1 MRPPDRC
8 SGLHR
13 DPRMS
18 VLPPPTAD
26 LVARPP
32 WKTEALS
39 GLATAA
45 ALLPLML
52 TLGLIVFSATGAPA
66 TQLGLTAAMTAFV
79 VGGLLMIVAGR
90 AQIPA
95 AAPSAPTSL
104 ILGAL
109 VARLVQDPAIDPS
122 RSGSAATLLAL
133 TGATVICTG
142 LLFGLLG
149 LLRLGS
155 LVRFVPQPV
164 LAGFMNGVAVLIIL
178 SQLPPL
184 LGIAP
189 GAWGREGWSVLG
201 NAHVGTVVVGLCTAA
216 AVLAIQRRSPRA
228 PAALLAMLGGLLV
241 GEAVRR
247 LWPAVHLPSLG
258 TLLPI
263 LPAPDAL
270 APLWTDAVALLSRH
284 GRDLAVTA
292 LLLALIG
299 GLESVLSMAAID
311 QLTNGRT
318 DPNRELLAL
327 SVANLASG
335 ALGGMPLVYLRL
347 RAITTLNSGGRSPRA
362 VAVASVAMALAA
374 VFALPVI
381 ERVPA
386 AVLAGIVLTLGLAL
400 VDRWTRQLID
410 QWRAGEATADL
421 RFSLLIV
428 AVVCGVTL
436 VWGFVAGVG
445 AGTLLAMVVFIRTLN
460 HSLLRNRFTVAE
472 IPSRRV
478 YPASLEALLKPLRA
492 QAEVIELEGAL
503 FFGNADRLATEADR
517 VRPDLAYLIVDFRRV
532 TTIDASGAVG
542 LAQLK
547 ERLGRRGVAL
557 LLAGVTRDNRHGGAL
572 QAHGVFRDGAGWD
585 GFADAD
591 HAIEAAEM
599 RLLQRA
605 GHALEGLSVE
615 LPQCALFEA
624 LLPSQRD
631 RLLSLMKER
640 RLQAGE
646 RLFAQGDAGSGLF
659 VVTSGSVSVVHHA
672 SAQDGGHR
680 QRFIS
685 FSPGM
690 TFGET
695 AVLDG
700 GGRTADAVADVDGT
714 VVHELPAAQ
723 LRILRFG
730 DPDLAAQ
737 LYRNLA
743 LHLSERLRGAAA
755 AWRRAAA

>member
-1 MRPPDRC
+1 
-8 SGLHR
+8 
-13 DPRMS
+13 MS
-18 VLPPPTAD
+18 SPPPAAAP
-26 LVARPP
+26 VAPPP
-32 WKTEALS
+32 WKSEGLS

-79 VGGLLMIVAGR
+79 IGGLVMIAAGR

-133 TGATVICTG
+133 TGGTVICTG
-142 LLFGLLG
+142 VLFGVLG

-201 NAHVGTVVVGLCTAA
+201 HAHVGTLVVGLCTAA

-241 GEAVRR
+241 GELMRR
-247 LWPAVHLPSLG
+247 TWPVVHLPSLG

-270 APLWTDAVALLSRH
+270 SPLWKDAAALLARH

-318 DPNRELLAL
+318 NPDRELLAL
-327 SVANLASG
+327 AAANLTSG

-347 RAITTLNSGGRSPRA
+347 RAITTLNSGGRSRRA

-410 QWRAGEATADL
+410 QWRAGEAPADL

-445 AGTLLAMVVFIRTLN
+445 AGILLAMVVFIRTLN
-460 HSLLRNRFTVAE
+460 HSLLRNRYTAAE

-517 VRPDLAYLIVDFRRV
+517 VRPDLAFLIVDFRRV

-557 LLAGVTRDNRHGGAL
+557 VLAGVTRDNRHGRAL
-572 QAHGVFRDGAGWD
+572 QAHGVFRDGTGWG

-599 RLLQRA
+599 RLLERA
-605 GHALEGLSVE
+605 GHALEGLAVD

-624 LLPSQRD
+624 LLPSQRE
-631 RLLSLMKER
+631 RLQSLMTER
-640 RLQAGE
+640 RLRAGE

-659 VVTSGSVSVVHHA
+659 VVTSGSISVVHHA
-672 SAQDGGHR
+672 SAGDGGHR

-743 LHLSERLRGAAA
+743 LHLSERLRAAAA
-755 AWRRAAA
+755 AWRRAAS

>member
-1 MRPPDRC
+1 
-8 SGLHR
+8 
-13 DPRMS
+13 MS
-18 VLPPPTAD
+18 VLPLPAAAP
-26 LVARPP
+26 VVRPP

-52 TLGLIVFSATGAPA
+52 TLGLIVFSATGARA

-79 VGGLLMIVAGR
+79 IGGLVMIAAGR

-189 GAWGREGWSVLG
+189 GAWAHEGWRVLG
-201 NAHVGTVVVGLCTAA
+201 NAHVGTLVVGLCTAA
-216 AVLAIQRRSPRA
+216 AVLAIQRRTPRA
-228 PAALLAMLGGLLV
+228 PAALLAMLGGLLA

-247 LWPAVHLPSLG
+247 WWPAVHLPSLG

-263 LPAPDAL
+263 LPTPDAL
-270 APLWTDAVALLSRH
+270 VPLWADAAALLSRH

-318 DPNRELLAL
+318 NPDRELLAL
-327 SVANLASG
+327 AAANLTSG

-347 RAITTLNSGGRSPRA
+347 RAITTLNSGGRSLRA
-362 VAVASVAMALAA
+362 VGVASVAMALAA

-400 VDRWTRQLID
+400 VDRWTRQLVD

-460 HSLLRNRFTVAE
+460 HSLLRNRFTAAE

-478 YPASLEALLKPLRA
+478 YPGSLETLLKPLRS

-517 VRPDLAYLIVDFRRV
+517 VRPDLAFLIVDFRRV
-532 TTIDASGAVG
+532 STIDASGAVG

-557 LLAGVTRDNRHGGAL
+557 LLAGVTRDNRHGLAL
-572 QAHGVFRDGAGWD
+572 QAHGVFRSDAAWG

-605 GHALEGLSVE
+605 GHALEGLAVD
-615 LPQCALFEA
+615 LTQCALFDA

-631 RLLSLMKER
+631 RLQALMLER
-640 RLQAGE
+640 RLAAGE
-646 RLFAQGDAGSGLF
+646 RLFAQGDAGTGLF
-659 VVTSGSVSVVHHA
+659 VVTRGSISVVGH
-672 SAQDGGHR
+672 DGGHR

-714 VVHELPAAQ
+714 VVFELPAAQ

>member
-1 MRPPDRC
+1 V
-8 SGLHR
+8 G
-13 DPRMS
+13 
-18 VLPPPTAD
+18 T
-26 LVARPP
+26 
-32 WKTEALS
+32 
-39 GLATAA
+39 A
-45 ALLPLML
+45 ALLLML
-52 TLGLIVFSATGAPA
+52 PLAATSFNRA
-66 TQLGLTAAMTAFV
+66 
-79 VGGLLMIVAGR
+79 IKAGR
-90 AQIPA
+90 STLA
-95 AAPSAPTSL
+95 ALHRAAFY
-104 ILGAL
+104 A
-109 VARLVQDPAIDPS
+109 VA
-122 RSGSAATLLAL
+122 LLAL
-133 TGATVICTG
+133 LHFFWMRSGQERLCRGGRSTRRAAGVLLGWRAATVICTG

-189 GAWGREGWSVLG
+189 GAWAREGWRVLG

-228 PAALLAMLGGLLV
+228 PAALLAMLGGLLA

-247 LWPAVHLPSLG
+247 WWPAVHLPSLG

-270 APLWTDAVALLSRH
+270 APLWTDAAALLSRH

-318 DPNRELLAL
+318 DPDRELLAL
-327 SVANLASG
+327 AVANLTSG

-362 VAVASVAMALAA
+362 VGVASVAMALAA

-400 VDRWTRQLID
+400 VDRWTRQLVD

-460 HSLLRNRFTVAE
+460 HSLLRNRFTAAE

-478 YPASLEALLKPLRA
+478 YPASLEALLRPLRA

-557 LLAGVTRDNRHGGAL
+557 LLAGVTRDNRHGLAL
-572 QAHGVFRDGAGWD
+572 QAHGVFRTAPHGTASPTPTTRSKLPRC
-585 GFADAD
+585 ACCSAP
-591 HAIEAAEM
+591 ATPS
-599 RLLQRA
+599 RA
-605 GHALEGLSVE
+605 CRWSCRNARCSR
-615 LPQCALFEA
+615 PCC
-624 LLPSQRD
+624 R
-631 RLLSLMKER
+631 
-640 RLQAGE
+640 
-646 RLFAQGDAGSGLF
+646 
-659 VVTSGSVSVVHHA
+659 A
-672 SAQDGGHR
+672 SATGC
-680 QRFIS
+680 
-685 FSPGM
+685 
-690 TFGET
+690 
-695 AVLDG
+695 
-700 GGRTADAVADVDGT
+700 
-714 VVHELPAAQ
+714 
-723 LRILRFG
+723 
-730 DPDLAAQ
+730 
-737 LYRNLA
+737 
-743 LHLSERLRGAAA
+743 
-755 AWRRAAA
+755 RA

>member
-1 MRPPDRC
+1 
-8 SGLHR
+8 
-13 DPRMS
+13 MS
-18 VLPPPTAD
+18 LPPPAAA
-26 LVARPP
+26 LVAPPP
-32 WKTEALS
+32 WKSEGLP

-52 TLGLIVFSATGAPA
+52 TLGLIVFSATGTPA

-79 VGGLLMIVAGR
+79 IGGLVMITASR

-109 VARLVQDPAIDPS
+109 VARLVQDPAIDPA

-189 GAWGREGWSVLG
+189 GAWGREGWSVLRQ
-201 NAHVGTVVVGLCTAA
+201 AHVGTLVAGLCTAA
-216 AVLAIQRRSPRA
+216 AVLAIQRRAPRA

-241 GEAVRR
+241 GEAMRR
-247 LWPAVHLPSLG
+247 LWPALHLPSLG
-258 TLLPI
+258 SLLPV

-270 APLWTDAVALLSRH
+270 APLWADAAALLSRH

-311 QLTNGRT
+311 QLTNNRT
-318 DPNRELLAL
+318 DPDRELLAL
-327 SVANLASG
+327 AAANLASG

-347 RAITTLNSGGRSPRA
+347 RAITTLNSGGRSRRA
-362 VAVASVAMALAA
+362 VAIASVAMALAA

-400 VDRWTRQLID
+400 VDRWTRQLVD

-445 AGTLLAMVVFIRTLN
+445 AGILLAMVVFIRTLN
-460 HSLLRNRFTVAE
+460 HSLLRNRYTAAE

-478 YPASLEALLKPLRA
+478 YPTSLEALLKPLRA

-517 VRPDLAYLIVDFRRV
+517 VRPDLAFLIVDFRRV

-557 LLAGVTRDNRHGGAL
+557 VLAGVTRDNRHGRAL
-572 QAHGVFRDGAGWD
+572 QAHGVFRDGTGWD

-599 RLLQRA
+599 RLLARA
-605 GHALEGLSVE
+605 GHALEGLAIE

-624 LLPSQRD
+624 LLPSQRE
-631 RLLSLMKER
+631 RLQRLMTER

-659 VVTSGSVSVVHHA
+659 VVTSGSISVVHHA
-672 SAQDGGHR
+672 SAGEGGHR

-743 LHLSERLRGAAA
+743 LHLSERLRAAAA
-755 AWRRAAA
+755 AWRRAAS

>member
-1 MRPPDRC
+1 MP
-8 SGLHR
+8 
-13 DPRMS
+13 
-18 VLPPPTAD
+18 LPPPAVTP
-26 LVARPP
+26 VAPPP
-32 WKTEALS
+32 WKSEGLS

-79 VGGLLMIVAGR
+79 IGGLMMVAAGR

-95 AAPSAPTSL
+95 ASPSAPTSL

-122 RSGSAATLLAL
+122 RSGSPATLLAL
-133 TGATVICTG
+133 TGATVVCTG

-189 GAWGREGWSVLG
+189 GAWGREGWAVLG
-201 NAHVGTVVVGLCTAA
+201 HAHAGTVVVGLCTAA

-241 GEAVRR
+241 GEVMRR
-247 LWPAVHLPSLG
+247 LWPALHLPSLG

-270 APLWTDAVALLSRH
+270 APLWADAAALLSRH

-318 DPNRELLAL
+318 DPDRELLAL
-327 SVANLASG
+327 AAANLASG

-347 RAITTLNSGGRSPRA
+347 RAITTLNSGGRSRRA

-445 AGTLLAMVVFIRTLN
+445 AGILLAMVVFIRTLN
-460 HSLLRNRFTVAE
+460 HSLLRNRYTAAE

-478 YPASLEALLKPLRA
+478 YPAALEALLKPLRA

-517 VRPDLAYLIVDFRRV
+517 VRPDLAFLIVDFRRV

-557 LLAGVTRDNRHGGAL
+557 VLAGVTRDNRHGRAL
-572 QAHGVFRDGAGWD
+572 QAHGVFRDGTGWD

-599 RLLQRA
+599 RLLARA
-605 GHALEGLSVE
+605 GHALEGLAVE

-624 LLPSQRD
+624 LLPSQRE
-631 RLLSLMKER
+631 RLQSLMTER

-646 RLFAQGDAGSGLF
+646 RLFRQGDAGSGLF
-659 VVTSGSVSVVHHA
+659 VVTSGSISVVHHA
-672 SAQDGGHR
+672 SAEDGGHR

-695 AVLDG
+695 AVIDG

-743 LHLSERLRGAAA
+743 LHLSERLRAAAA
-755 AWRRAAA
+755 AWRRAAS

>member
-1 MRPPDRC
+1 
-8 SGLHR
+8 
-13 DPRMS
+13 MS
-18 VLPPPTAD
+18 VTSPLRTA
-26 LVARPP
+26 LVPP
-32 WKTEALS
+32 WTSEALS
-39 GLATAA
+39 GIATAA

-52 TLGLIVFSATGAPA
+52 TLGLIVFSATGPAA
-66 TQLGLTAAMTAFV
+66 TQLGLTAVMTAFV
-79 VGGLLMIVAGR
+79 VGGFVMVAGGR

-104 ILGAL
+104 ILSAL
-109 VARLVQDPAIDPS
+109 VVRLVQDPMVDPA

-184 LGIAP
+184 LGIEP
-189 GAWGREGWSVLG
+189 GDWAREGWHALVGVNAGSLG
-201 NAHVGTVVVGLCTAA
+201 LGLCTAA
-216 AVLAIQRRSPRA
+216 AVLAIQRRTARA
-228 PAALLAMLGGLLV
+228 PAALMAMVAGLLV

-247 LWPAVHLPSLG
+247 LWPALPLPTLG
-258 TLLPI
+258 TLLPT
-263 LPAPDAL
+263 LPSAEAL
-270 APLWTDAVALLSRH
+270 TPLWRDGAGLLTRH

-311 QLTNGRT
+311 QLTHGRT

-327 SVANLASG
+327 AGANLASG
-335 ALGGMPLVYLRL
+335 ALGGLPLVYLRL
-347 RAITTLNSGGRSPRA
+347 RAITTLNSGGRSPR
-362 VAVASVAMALAA
+362 SVGVGCIAMALAA
-374 VFALPVI
+374 IFALPLI

-410 QWRAGEATADL
+410 QWRAGEGTADL

-460 HSLLRNRFTVAE
+460 HSLLRTRFTAAE

-478 YPASLEALLKPLRA
+478 YPATLEALLKPLRLRV
-492 QAEVIELEGAL
+492 EVIELEGAL
-503 FFGNADRLATEADR
+503 FFGNAERLATEADR
-517 VRPDLAYLIVDFRRV
+517 VRPELEVLIVDFRRV
-532 TTIDASGAVG
+532 TTLDASGAVG

-557 LLAGVTRDNRHGGAL
+557 FLAGVTRSNRHGLAL
-572 QAHGVFRDGAGWD
+572 QAHGVFRAVAGWD

-605 GHALEGLSVE
+605 GHALDGLAVE
-615 LPQCALFEA
+615 LIECALFEA

-631 RLLSLMKER
+631 RLRALMTER
-640 RLQAGE
+640 RLAAGE
-646 RLFAQGDAGSGLF
+646 RLFAQGDPGTGLF
-659 VVTSGSVSVVHHA
+659 VVTSGSISVVGN
-672 SAQDGGHR
+672 DGGHR

-690 TFGET
+690 SFGET

-714 VVHELPAAQ
+714 VVFELPAAQ